1 MTQIEKILNLINQLS
16 ENELR
21 ELYSYIKSQYAI
33 GNENENS

>member
-1 MTQIEKILNLINQLS
+1 MTQIEKILNLIDQLS

-33 GNENENS
+33 ENENENS